1 IRRHRPLENAF
12 EDGCTPTMTVI
23 QREQPIVLLVEDDPL
38 IRLLFREALE
48 QTDLVVEEAVNGAQ
62 ALEAFERTRPDI
74 ILMDVMMPVM
84 DGYAACTA
92 LRKLPHGDRTP
103 VLMVT
108 GLEDTESIHR
118 AYEAG
123 ATDFII
129 KPVNGVIL
137 GHRVRYMLRASR
149 TMQELAASVAEL
161 KQAEEKIA
169 AYARQLEQRTAELN
183 TALADA
189 HAATH
194 AKSAFLAT
202 MSHEIRTPMNG
213 VIGMADLLFETALT
227 PEQRES
233 VETLQRCGE
242 NLLRIINDILDFSK
256 MESGKL
262 ALENIDFDL
271 RTMVEDVLQLFEQP
285 AAQKGLELCCVLHA
299 HVTTAVRGDPGR
311 LRQIFVNLI
320 GNAVKFTARGEIV
333 VQIAIDEDK
342 PDRMLARFSVIDTGI
357 GISAQGR
364 ASLFTAFSQV
374 DSSTTRKYGGT
385 GLGLAICKQL
395 AELMGGQI
403 GVESTVGHGSTF
415 WFTAWL
421 IKQPAKVQGE
431 FVPVRELSGRRICIV
446 DDYETNRKVLES
458 HSRHWG
464 LEVLSAADGPHALTM
479 LQAAVARRRA
489 VRCGQCRHAHAEDGR
504 AHGGTSHQG
513 RS

>member
-1 IRRHRPLENAF
+1 
-12 EDGCTPTMTVI
+12 
-23 QREQPIVLLVEDDPL
+23 
-38 IRLLFREALE
+38 
-48 QTDLVVEEAVNGAQ
+48 
-62 ALEAFERTRPDI
+62 
-74 ILMDVMMPVM
+74 
-84 DGYAACTA
+84 
-92 LRKLPHGDRTP
+92 
-103 VLMVT
+103 
-108 GLEDTESIHR
+108 
-118 AYEAG
+118 
-123 ATDFII
+123 
-129 KPVNGVIL
+129 
-137 GHRVRYMLRASR
+137 
-149 TMQELAASVAEL
+149 
-161 KQAEEKIA
+161 
-169 AYARQLEQRTAELN
+169 
-183 TALADA
+183 
-189 HAATH
+189 
-194 AKSAFLAT
+194 
-202 MSHEIRTPMNG
+202 MNG

-256 MESGKL
+256 IESGKL
-262 ALENIDFDL
+262 APENIDFDL

-285 AAQKGLELCCVLHA
+285 AP
-299 HVTTAVRGDPGR
+299 TAVRGDPGR
-311 LRQIFVNLI
+311 LRQILVNRI

-364 ASLFTAFSQV
+364 ASLFMAFSQV
-374 DSSTTRKYGGT
+374 DSSRTRKYGGT

-403 GVESTVGHGSTF
+403 GVESTVGRGSTF

-479 LQAAVARRRA
+479 LQAAAARREPCDVA
-489 VRCGQCRHAHAEDGR
+489 IVDMHMPKMDGLR
-504 AHGGTSHQG
+504 WHRPSRPILT
-513 RS
+513 